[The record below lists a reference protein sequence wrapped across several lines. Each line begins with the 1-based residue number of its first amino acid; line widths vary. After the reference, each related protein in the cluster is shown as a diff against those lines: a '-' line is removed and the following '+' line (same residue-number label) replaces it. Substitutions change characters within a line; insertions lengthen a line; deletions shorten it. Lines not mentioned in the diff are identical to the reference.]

1 MHNTIIE
8 LKDIH
13 KSYKTGP
20 QKVDVLKGIDLS
32 IEEGQV
38 VVIMGPSGVGKST
51 LLHIMGALDLPT
63 SGDVWLD
70 GQNLTDFK
78 NDELS
83 RFRNMSV
90 GFVFQ
95 FHHLLP
101 EFSAL
106 ENTLIPAMMHGPLN
120 KEKEDYA
127 HYILDMV
134 GLSHRLQHRPNEL
147 SGGEQQRVAVARALV
162 NKPKV
167 LMADEPTGNLDKQN
181 SKMLYEL
188 ILDLNKKLN
197 QTLIIVTHSES
208 MSKNAQ
214 RIIHLDDG
222 QVASDV
228 RQNESRIDPSDA
240 IKASDG

>member
-1 MHNTIIE
+1 MNKNKQRTSAIIE
-8 LKDIH
+8 LKDIR
-13 KSYKTGP
+13 KSYKNGP
-20 QKVDVLKGIDLS
+20 QKVDVLKGIDLV

-51 LLHIMGALDLPT
+51 LLHIMGALDLPS
-63 SGDVWLD
+63 SGEVWVD
-70 GQNLTDFK
+70 GHSLTTFK

-83 RFRNMSV
+83 RFRNLSV

-101 EFSAL
+101 EFTAL
-106 ENTLIPAMMHGPLN
+106 ENTLIPAMMHGPVN
-120 KEKEDYA
+120 KEREDYA
-127 HYILDMV
+127 HHILELV
-134 GLSHRLQHRPNEL
+134 GLSHRLRHRPNEL

-181 SKMLYEL
+181 SRMLYEL

-197 QTLIIVTHSES
+197 QTLIIVTHSEELTR
-208 MSKNAQ
+208 NAH

-222 QVASDV
+222 LVASDV
-228 RQNESRIDPSDA
+228 KQ
-240 IKASDG
+240 K